1 MDIKVG
7 EYVKFKDGEI
17 RQVIGRD
24 EDNHLLVDINIYD
37 GNWLTFNEEA
47 NIVKHSFNL
56 IDLLEV
62 RRLCEFRKNISYSRR
77 LH

>member
-7 EYVKFKDGEI
+7 EYIKFKDGEI

-24 EDNHLLVDINIYD
+24 EDNHLLVDINIYG

-47 NIVKHSFNL
+47 DIVKHRFNI
-56 IDLLEV
+56 IDLIET
-62 RRLCEFRKNISYSRR
+62 RRYSK
-77 LH
+77 